1 MKRLVSTLF
10 LLCAI
15 SFASIAAVYNVRDFG
30 AKGDG
35 KTIDSPA
42 INAAIDAAAANGGG
56 VIYFPAGTYASYSV
70 RLASHIELN
79 FETGAVLKAAE
90 PVGSEGFDPA
100 EEGPKPQYQD
110 YGHSHWK
117 NSLIWG
123 IGLEDI
129 TFSGGGMIDGSN
141 LSCGFGDTALAAG
154 VGNKSISLK
163 DCHHVIIKDITIY
176 NGGHFCL
183 LATGV
188 DDLKISGITVDTMR
202 DGLDIDCCRN
212 VRVSDCLINSTFDDG
227 LVLKASYGLE
237 RFVDTQDVTIT
248 GCNLSAYA
256 TGSILDATYKPAPLV
271 NPHTGE
277 PSSNRAGGRIKLGT
291 ESSGGFKNI
300 AISSCTFRYCGGI
313 LIESMDGGVV
323 EDIVINNITMREG
336 IDSPLL
342 IRLGERMRSPEGTDV
357 GTIKRIMISNLNV
370 FDSDSRYSTIISG
383 TPGHKIEDVTL
394 RNINFFFKGGM
405 STKDV
410 SGMPPENIKA
420 YPDPWMFGLNPA
432 KGMLFRHIDGL
443 TLDCVNFR
451 YANPDNRPL
460 FVSEDASRVVM
471 RHVTMDK
478 TEILQAK

>member
-1 MKRLVSTLF
+1 MKRFIAILILF
-10 LLCAI
+10 
-15 SFASIAAVYNVRDFG
+15 FAAASAGSAKTYNVRDFG

-35 KTIDSPA
+35 KAIDSPA
-42 INAAIDAAAANGGG
+42 INAAINAAAADGGG
-56 VIYFPAGTYASYSV
+56 IIYLPAGAYACYSI
-70 RLASHIELN
+70 RLSNHIEIYL
-79 FETGAVLKAAE
+79 EKGAKIIAAAQS
-90 PVGSEGFDPA
+90 GQDGFDLA
-100 EEGPKPQYQD
+100 EEGPQPQYQD
-110 YGHSHWK
+110 FGHSHWK

-129 TFSGGGMIDGSN
+129 TISGEGMIDGSN

-163 DCHHVIIKDITIY
+163 ECRKVTIKDITIY

-188 DDLKISGITVDTMR
+188 DDLKITGITVDTMR

-227 LVLKASYGLE
+227 LVLKASYALE
-237 RFVDTQDVTIT
+237 KFVDTQDVTIT
-248 GCNLSAYA
+248 GCHLSAYA
-256 TGSILDATYKPAPLV
+256 TGSVLDATYKPAPTT
-271 NPHTGE
+271 NPHTGS

-300 AISSCTFRYCGGI
+300 AISNCTFRYCGGI
-313 LIESMDGGVV
+313 LLESMDGGEV
-323 EDIVINNITMREG
+323 EDIVISNITMREG

-342 IRLGERMRSPEGTDV
+342 IRLGERMRSPENTPV
-357 GTIKRIMISNLNV
+357 GTVKRILISDVNV
-370 FDSDSRYSTIISG
+370 YDSDSRYSTIISG

-394 RNINFFFKGGM
+394 RNINLHFKGGM
-405 STKDV
+405 STKDI

-451 YANPDNRPL
+451 YTKADNRPL
-460 FVSEDASRVVM
+460 FMSEDASRVVM
-471 RHVTMDK
+471 RHVTVDNAEIPG
-478 TEILQAK
+478 TE